1 MINTENTC
9 VSYTA
14 ITYKDSWVFWS
25 IHLMHLMLEK
35 LREEGRKCGV
45 YSFFNAT
52 EPWVHWSL
60 DNTKQAWQN
69 DPNKL
74 FILDILKY
82 LHGLPCLVKK
92 GKMEKQKKPPDWGRR
107 KQWIDKSSSLPR
119 RLNWE
124 RGHSC
129 QSCVTVLLC
138 IIMETSCSIR
148 RRALTGQA
156 V

>member
-1 MINTENTC
+1 MRKKSSLLKKKPAPSKSFMINTENTC

-14 ITYKDSWVFWS
+14 INYKDSWVFWS

-60 DNTKQAWQN
+60 DNTKQAWQS

-74 FILDILKY
+74 FILGILKY

-92 GKMEKQKKPPDWGRR
+92 GQVFIPGSRHLPSEQHGAQVSHGLVALGLETIQRHGWRR
-107 KQWIDKSSSLPR
+107 WL
-119 RLNWE
+119 
-124 RGHSC
+124 H
-129 QSCVTVLLC
+129 
-138 IIMETSCSIR
+138 
-148 RRALTGQA
+148 
-156 V
+156 